1 MEITLTPEIEE
12 LLKKEM
18 ETGDYVSNTDILR
31 EGLLLLRSK
40 KIPAEVKLE
49 NLKSEIYKGI
59 NAVKQKNFQE
69 YNTAEEL
76 IEEVIVE
83 AHAEFNSK
91 NK

>member
-18 ETGDYVSNTDILR
+18 ETGDYVSTTDILR

-59 NAVKQKNFQE
+59 NAVKQKDFQE
-69 YNTAEEL
+69 YDSAEEL
-76 IEEVIVE
+76 IEEVIIE
-83 AHAEFNSK
+83 ARAEFRSK